1 MTENRK
7 HLDLNDN
14 ENTNGMQ
21 LIEFRGKSVAL
32 NAYSK
37 NEKRLKNDLRT
48 QIKNTE
54 RGYHFVRGQLSNYCI
69 VLYTRN

>member
-21 LIEFRGKSVAL
+21 LIKLRGKSVAL

-37 NEKRLKNDLRT
+37 NEKRLKN
-48 QIKNTE
+48 
-54 RGYHFVRGQLSNYCI
+54 
-69 VLYTRN
+69 